1 MDERT
6 PANRRVVVRR
16 EAPEFMSHWV
26 MTYLAVYRGDERGG
40 RPFEAWSG
48 ALALPTQEG

>member
-1 MDERT
+1 M
-6 PANRRVVVRR
+6 VVRR